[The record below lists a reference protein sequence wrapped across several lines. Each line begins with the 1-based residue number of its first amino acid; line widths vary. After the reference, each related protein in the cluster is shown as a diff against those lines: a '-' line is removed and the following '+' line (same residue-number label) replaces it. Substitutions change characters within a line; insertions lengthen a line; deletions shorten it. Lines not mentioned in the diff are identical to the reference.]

1 MKRRLIITIV
11 LSLLLGLLVIV
22 FRQNWIN
29 ELILVPLSFLLWI
42 GELLYRSFDQ
52 QILWV
57 SLLILLVIISWTS
70 LKIRRT
76 NLRPSHAE
84 GERHPH
90 RIERWSKR
98 LKDLHRGTYMQWRLA
113 QHIRNLVLD
122 ALAYQAGLTRK
133 QIEERITQGAIDL
146 PNEIQAYLLAA
157 RGFETSNAMSR
168 RMLFTSVPQPLDLPP
183 EEIAEFIESY
193 LGMS

>member
-1 MKRRLIITIV
+1 MKRRLIITIA
-11 LSLLLGLLVIV
+11 LSLLLGVLVIV

-52 QILWV
+52 QILWI
-57 SLLILLVIISWTS
+57 SLIILLVIISWTS

-76 NLRPSHAE
+76 NLRPSRAA
-84 GERHPH
+84 GELHPH

-98 LKDLHRGTYMQWRLA
+98 LNDLHRGTYMQWRLA
-113 QHIRNLVLD
+113 QHISNLVLD

-133 QIEERITQGAIDL
+133 QIEERISQGTIDL
-146 PNEIQAYLLAA
+146 PEEIQAYLLAA

-168 RMLFTSVPQPLDLPP
+168 RMLITSVPQPLDLPP